1 MNPNDIEAPPP
12 PPPPGEETPLISS
25 SSPPRPSPS
34 ASTSSSINSNDLL
47 DLTTSSSTLTDSS
60 TSILEDITKSEL
72 DKPWP
77 ATFDRGIQ
85 ILSGPILD
93 RKKIDDC
100 TKSPGVRARYKKNL
114 HKRNKTE
121 GVQQPP
127 TSSSL
132 PSTSLLV
139 SPGTPA
145 WLKKGLVRL
154 KSLDYTFSDDN
165 TAIPTPKSRRHKAA
179 LSAHYYRLQVLAGRS
194 KGQPRLS
201 SSSGH
206 LDIDAS
212 QILSSQQT
220 TITPGRISSKKH
232 ETEDVTKSPGYRREQ
247 QMDKQR
253 KKKLLEGKGD
263 QSSGGG
269 SKEKEDDNKSSFL
282 QCTFNMANIL
292 MGVGMLGLPFV
303 FKSAGF
309 IGGLCVT
316 VGMCLVTWR
325 TSYYLGRELNGDP
338 RPVHLFDNNN
348 NGETLTRMRKQINS
362 FPAIAREAFGDNGCI
377 FLSSVLYFELFS
389 CLSIFFVSL
398 GDHLHALFPH
408 VSQSKH
414 MTIVAGILTL
424 PSALLRTPKLLS
436 YLSMVG
442 TFATV
447 AVVSSVVIS
456 ALVMFATA
464 GDAVDSSEEREYSA
478 YSSDGLPL
486 ALGIVAYCFSGHA
499 IVPSI
504 YSSMKKPQEFERMID
519 LTYGVVLLSCILVAS
534 SGYYMF
540 GNDVEDQITLSL
552 ENQSEGILISGLT
565 WLMILTAMSKF
576 TLTMFPL
583 ALGFEE
589 MLTGI
594 LPSDLA
600 MELVD
605 SMVKIIL
612 IFLALAV
619 AIFFPSF
626 SFLCS
631 LVGLICTMIVSV
643 IFPALAHLRL
653 FGSHLSTFE
662 KCIDWSLVVAG
673 SVIAV
678 VGTIATVQ

>member
-316 VGMCLVTWR
+316 VG
-325 TSYYLGRELNGDP
+325 D
-338 RPVHLFDNNN
+338 
-348 NGETLTRMRKQINS
+348 
-362 FPAIAREAFGDNGCI
+362 
-377 FLSSVLYFELFS
+377 
-389 CLSIFFVSL
+389 
-398 GDHLHALFPH
+398 
-408 VSQSKH
+408 
-414 MTIVAGILTL
+414 
-424 PSALLRTPKLLS
+424 
-436 YLSMVG
+436 
-442 TFATV
+442 
-447 AVVSSVVIS
+447 
-456 ALVMFATA
+456 
-464 GDAVDSSEEREYSA
+464 
-478 YSSDGLPL
+478 
-486 ALGIVAYCFSGHA
+486 
-499 IVPSI
+499 
-504 YSSMKKPQEFERMID
+504 
-519 LTYGVVLLSCILVAS
+519 
-534 SGYYMF
+534 YM
-540 GNDVEDQITLSL
+540 N
-552 ENQSEGILISGLT
+552 
-565 WLMILTAMSKF
+565 
-576 TLTMFPL
+576 
-583 ALGFEE
+583 
-589 MLTGI
+589 
-594 LPSDLA
+594 
-600 MELVD
+600 
-605 SMVKIIL
+605 
-612 IFLALAV
+612 
-619 AIFFPSF
+619 
-626 SFLCS
+626 
-631 LVGLICTMIVSV
+631 
-643 IFPALAHLRL
+643 
-653 FGSHLSTFE
+653 
-662 KCIDWSLVVAG
+662 
-673 SVIAV
+673 
-678 VGTIATVQ
+678 

>member
-1 MNPNDIEAPPP
+1 
-12 PPPPGEETPLISS
+12 
-25 SSPPRPSPS
+25 
-34 ASTSSSINSNDLL
+34 
-47 DLTTSSSTLTDSS
+47 
-60 TSILEDITKSEL
+60 
-72 DKPWP
+72 
-77 ATFDRGIQ
+77 
-85 ILSGPILD
+85 LD